1 MNHYSLES
9 KSLDNGVNL
18 VLETV
23 EVSLVGSLSLQV
35 LLFAHSTH
43 DKAFRQ
49 LVALID
55 LIL

>member
-1 MNHYSLES
+1 MNRYSLES
-9 KSLDNGVNL
+9 KSLDDGVNL

-23 EVSLVGSLSLQV
+23 EVSLIVSLSLQV

-49 LVALID
+49 LVALIH